1 MVVRPSALQRG
12 GDKNAPAATF
22 GAYLCAVRTM
32 LRIVRIQHCKRQKG
46 VCQGGISPLTLFYF
60 LLQEQKEG
68 PGGEPYRP
76 SPPGDSATPLGD
88 YKFSPKVLLPTFIQ
102 RKAAHAGGRRR
113 KQNSLHGTGH
123 TGNF

>member
-1 MVVRPSALQRG
+1 MVVVRPSALQRG

-46 VCQGGISPLTLFYF
+46 VRQGGTSPLTLFCF

-68 PGGEPYRP
+68 PGGEPYKP
-76 SPPGDSATPLGD
+76 SPTGDSATPLGD
-88 YKFSPKVLLPTFIQ
+88 HKLSP
-102 RKAAHAGGRRR
+102 AG
-113 KQNSLHGTGH
+113 
-123 TGNF
+123 

>member
-22 GAYLCAVRTM
+22 GAHLCAVRTM

-46 VCQGGISPLTLFYF
+46 VRQGGTSPLTLFCF

-68 PGGEPYRP
+68 LRGERYLP
-76 SPPGDSATPLGD
+76 SL
-88 YKFSPKVLLPTFIQ
+88 V
-102 RKAAHAGGRRR
+102 
-113 KQNSLHGTGH
+113 
-123 TGNF
+123 

>member
-32 LRIVRIQHCKRQKG
+32 LRIVRIQHCKRLKG
-46 VCQGGISPLTLFYF
+46 VRQGGISPLILFCF

-68 PGGEPYRP
+68 HAGEAYQP
-76 SPPGDSATPLGD
+76 SPLGDSATPTGD
-88 YKFSPKVLLPTFIQ
+88 HRLVPKMLLQAFIQ
-102 RKAAHAGGRRR
+102 RKAAPPAGE
-113 KQNSLHGTGH
+113 KKV
-123 TGNF
+123 